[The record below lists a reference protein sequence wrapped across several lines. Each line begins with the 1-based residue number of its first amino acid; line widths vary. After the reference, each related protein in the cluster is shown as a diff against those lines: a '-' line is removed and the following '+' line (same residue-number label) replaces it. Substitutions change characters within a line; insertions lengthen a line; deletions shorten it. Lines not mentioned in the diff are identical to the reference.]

1 MKSIS
6 IGRSSVND
14 LVINDMSVSSTH
26 ACVTVDDNGS
36 IFIRDLGST
45 NGTYVDGVR
54 ITSSTVLHDNSK
66 VRLGYADVDW
76 KRIVGNTDVHT
87 SERKST
93 VLMNKPKVGT
103 ELLTGTKMPPYYS
116 SVNEP
121 REKVIG
127 RDPSCDIRLK
137 ASDVSSRHAI
147 LSCDD
152 NGVVVVDCGSTNG
165 TFVNG
170 KKIRSKILK
179 SGDKLMISNKYYI
192 DWEQVFPSGI
202 RYHGKSSKK
211 GLKTVLWVLLSIL
224 IICVLAVGG
233 WYGAKLFVGPKELNP
248 SEIYKKYKKSVVMIY
263 NSYTFD
269 VSYRDFAISEALS
282 IALDTEV
289 DPKIDHCYIDSDGD
303 VVFGSVSGFG
313 TGFFVSEDGMIMTNR
328 HVVSLL
334 PDEKIRMEERIRNKI
349 QESIVGYAED
359 EYYRFEDEY
368 RLLMKIADE
377 LQVKFRNVST
387 GIFMND
393 TYVSSKSDMI
403 SCSIF
408 DVSQS
413 EDVDVALIQTN
424 NKMTP
429 NEVDVIVDLNDITNP
444 EDIELGCKI
453 YTIGFPYAVTIG
465 DTPIG
470 LEANNQSGEV
480 TQKRGQYTY
489 GHNITIERGASGSPV
504 FDKYGKFAG
513 IIVSGY
519 LGISQGYNHSV
530 QPVPAK
536 EFYLNH
542 CF

>member
-1 MKSIS
+1 M
-6 IGRSSVND
+6 
-14 LVINDMSVSSTH
+14 VINDMSVSSTH

-36 IFIRDLGST
+36 VFIRDLGST

-179 SGDKLMISNKYYI
+179 SGDKLMISNKYFI

-202 RYHGKSSKK
+202 RYQRISSGK
-211 GLKTVLWVLLSIL
+211 GLKISLWILFSIL
-224 IICVLAVGG
+224 IVGILVAGG
-233 WYGAKLFVGPKELNP
+233 WFGAKLFMGPKELTP
-248 SEIYKKYKKSVVMIY
+248 SEIYNMYKKSVVMIY
-263 NSYTFD
+263 NSYTYD
-269 VSYRDFAISEALS
+269 ISYRDFSISEALS

-289 DPKIDHCYIDSDGD
+289 DSKIDHCYIDADGD
-303 VVFGSVSGFG
+303 LAFGSVSGFG
-313 TGFFVSEDGMIMTNR
+313 TGFFVSDDGMIMTNR

-334 PDEKIRMEERIRNKI
+334 PDEKSRMEEKIRNKI
-349 QESIVGYAED
+349 QESIADYADD
-359 EYYRFEDEY
+359 EYYRFDDEY
-368 RLLMKIADE
+368 LILMKIADE

-393 TYVSSKSDMI
+393 THVSSKTDMI
-403 SCSIF
+403 SCSIY
-408 DVSQS
+408 DVSQT
-413 EDVDVALIQTN
+413 EDVDVAIIQTN
-424 NKMTP
+424 NKKTP
-429 NEVDVIVDLNDITNP
+429 NEVDVIVDLNDITTP

-504 FDKYGKFAG
+504 FNKYGKFAG

-530 QPVPAK
+530 QPVPAR
-536 EFYLNH
+536 EFYLSH